1 LRAVTTTRDCA
12 LTSALLRDRTRDGF
26 LEVCV
31 RVLRVLWKHQTLQKR
46 RALAAAVFHK
56 ISRL

>member
-26 LEVCV
+26 LEACV

-46 RALAAAVFHK
+46 KLLLLPFFTKFRD
-56 ISRL
+56 